1 MHKHSHDILLL
12 GSYALPT
19 AEAVFRAVSEALG
32 DRVSRIPDGE
42 TGDRSQWIRWQVFAF
57 RDHAAFELDP
67 VLKGSDYQTDFYVLR
82 AGQNTKDLSFKSLRY
97 ASCASASYGDFARL
111 KREGV
116 VPDGCRMQVS
126 LPTPYNVLDR
136 HVAPRDRLKVEPAY
150 ERRMLAEIDE
160 MAAAIPRAE
169 LAIQWDAAHEI
180 QNLEGARQGWFD
192 NLEQEE
198 AEIIDRLVRLGNAVP
213 EGVEL
218 GYHLCYGDFNHKHI
232 VEPKDMELMVRVSNK
247 LSRRVGRPMDWM
259 HMPVPRERSDDA
271 FFAALKNLHLP
282 PETRLY
288 LGLVHHTDGVA
299 GTEKR
304 IAVAKKVISD
314 FGIATECGLGR
325 RRPETLPELLRIH
338 AEVVDAHGT

>member
-1 MHKHSHDILLL
+1 
-12 GSYALPT
+12 
-19 AEAVFRAVSEALG
+19 
-32 DRVSRIPDGE
+32 
-42 TGDRSQWIRWQVFAF
+42 
-57 RDHAAFELDP
+57 
-67 VLKGSDYQTDFYVLR
+67 
-82 AGQNTKDLSFKSLRY
+82 
-97 ASCASASYGDFARL
+97 
-111 KREGV
+111 
-116 VPDGCRMQVS
+116 
-126 LPTPYNVLDR
+126 
-136 HVAPRDRLKVEPAY
+136 
-150 ERRMLAEIDE
+150 

>member
-19 AEAVFRAVSEALG
+19 AEAVFRAVSEALD